1 MFHQQVLNDLKI
13 AMKSGDTIKRD
24 TLRFVVAEFQ
34 RKSNPHEEI
43 QDTEVLSIINKLIK
57 SERELLKAK
66 QIMDDNDY
74 IKVLNNYLPETP
86 SEESVKTWI
95 VNNCEKILETPKN
108 QRNKFM
114 SKIMEKYKGIVDG
127 KTIQTY
133 LSKLDETDK

>member
-1 MFHQQVLNDLKI
+1 MLHQQVLNDLKI

-24 TLRFVVAEFQ
+24 TLRIVVAEFQ

-66 QIMDDNDY
+66 QISDDNEY
-74 IKVLNNYLPETP
+74 IKILNSYLPEAP
-86 SEESVKTWI
+86 SPESVKKWI
-95 VNNCEKILETPKN
+95 VDNCENILETPKN

-114 SKIMEKYKGIVDG
+114 SKIMEKYKGIIDG